1 MDHPDTNPAPFNRQ
15 TVRTHRDRAAADFDQ
30 ADFLFR
36 ESGNR
41 LLDRLI
47 DVKRNF
53 TTALDLGCHTG
64 TLAKALT
71 AHPGIEHVV
80 QCDLSTKMA
89 HGAKSQN
96 AQMTLVCDEETL
108 AFKDQSFDLVTSNL
122 SLHWVNDLPGSL
134 TQIRQILK
142 PDGLFLAS
150 FLGGNTLCELRHAFM
165 SAELEIEAGASPRIS
180 PFADVRDGG
189 DLLSRAGFKLP
200 VADVDTITVNFET
213 PFHLMHDLRAM
224 GETNAV
230 ALGRKAFSRR
240 QTMMEAIK
248 RYPTAPGSVRI
259 DASFQIIWLAA
270 WAPGPNQPQPLKPGS
285 ATTHLG
291 DHLGASSGDS

>member
-122 SLHWVNDLPGSL
+122 SLHWVNDLPGTL
-134 TQIRQILK
+134 LQIRRTLK
-142 PDGLFLAS
+142 PDGLFLCAM
-150 FLGGNTLCELRHAFM
+150 LGGGTLDELRQSLLAGEIETVDGASPRVSPFVDPHDAGALLQRAGFALPVVDTDRIVLSYADPFAM
-165 SAELEIEAGASPRIS
+165 MAELRGMGEGNAVAARRRNFTPRAVIEAGARNYYQNHSDGDGRI
-180 PFADVRDGG
+180 PA
-189 DLLSRAGFKLP
+189 
-200 VADVDTITVNFET
+200 T
-213 PFHLMHDLRAM
+213 
-224 GETNAV
+224 
-230 ALGRKAFSRR
+230 
-240 QTMMEAIK
+240 
-248 RYPTAPGSVRI
+248 
-259 DASFQIIWLAA
+259 FQIVTLTG
-270 WAPGPNQPQPLKPGS
+270 WAPHESQQQPMARGSGQTPLS
-285 ATTHLG
+285 DVLG
-291 DHLGASSGDS
+291 